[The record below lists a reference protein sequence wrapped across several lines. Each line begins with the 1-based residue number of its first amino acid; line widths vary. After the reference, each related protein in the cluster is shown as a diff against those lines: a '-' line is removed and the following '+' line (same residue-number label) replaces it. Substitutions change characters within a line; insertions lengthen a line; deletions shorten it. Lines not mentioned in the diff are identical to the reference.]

1 MNLSCHSKNRFE
13 IQELI
18 IQSLKTFIYKDIV
31 PMGWEA
37 NADNSLAASE
47 LTLQTLDLSQLQQ
60 ALFDNSCMILCG
72 ILVQILRL

>member
-1 MNLSCHSKNRFE
+1 
-13 IQELI
+13 
-18 IQSLKTFIYKDIV
+18 
-31 PMGWEA
+31 MGWEA